1 MGAVGCIDTGCLK
14 QVRIRRMAD
23 VVEESGELDKFLILI
38 GQETRMD
45 FVEVIG
51 QLAGEVVGTKRVS
64 EPVVGGCG
72 EDVLT
77 GGKLL
82 NGTEPLKFWRI
93 NDGRMR
99 GRNQNVPVNLVPN
112 DAVSTFH
119 DELPSNRFFIALLGN
134 EVNLW
139 EDNA

>member
-1 MGAVGCIDTGCLK
+1 
-14 QVRIRRMAD
+14 
-23 VVEESGELDKFLILI
+23 
-38 GQETRMD
+38 MD
-45 FVEVIG
+45 FVEVVG
-51 QLAGEVVGTKRVS
+51 QLAGEVVGTKRMSESVVS
-64 EPVVGGCG
+64 CRREHI
-72 EDVLT
+72 LT
-77 GGKLL
+77 GRKLL
-82 NGTEPLKFWRI
+82 NGTEPLKFGRI